1 MFTILNFELN
11 QYGYSFKCKDV
22 YFCKTKK
29 RPMDYEKIFRQN
41 KEEKIRGRYITLD
54 DIEPFLQQLNT
65 NEQLQIIGKS
75 VLEKPIYSYQ
85 IGTGKIK
92 ILLWS
97 QMHGNE
103 STTTKALIDF
113 LNFLNNK
120 SELANQLLEFFTF
133 YSIPMLNPDGAKL
146 YTRENANKVDL
157 NRDSQNLTQ
166 PESRILRKIYED
178 FKPDYCY
185 NLHDQRTIF
194 GVADTGKPATVSF
207 LSPSYNEERT
217 INADRIKGIN
227 VIVRMNEVLQK
238 YIPGQVGRFDDGFNI
253 NCIGDTFQSMGTP
266 TILFEAGHFQGD
278 YEREETRKF
287 IFFALLSG
295 FIAIHENVIVDNEII
310 DYMNISQNNPNFFD
324 FVYRN
329 VRINYDSSELITN
342 FAAQYKE
349 ELIDNKIF
357 FNAFI
362 VKIGD
367 LEDNFGHFEYDAK
380 QKMYSDSDNDIPN
393 LNQKADFYLEKN
405 VEIVNGLVKL

>member
-1 MFTILNFELN
+1 
-11 QYGYSFKCKDV
+11 
-22 YFCKTKK
+22 
-29 RPMDYEKIFRQN
+29 MDYEKIFSQN
-41 KEEKIRGRYITLD
+41 KEKKIKGRYITLD
-54 DIEPFLQQLNT
+54 DIEPLLKKLNRE
-65 NEQLQIIGKS
+65 NQLQIIGKS
-75 VLEKPIYSYQ
+75 VLENPIYSYQ

-113 LNFLNNK
+113 LNFLN
-120 SELANQLLEFFTF
+120 SESEVANQLLGFFTF

-166 PESRILRKIYED
+166 PESKILRKVYED

-207 LSPSYNEERT
+207 LSPSYNEERS
-217 INADRIKGIN
+217 INEERVKGIN
-227 VIVRMNEVLQK
+227 VIVKMNEVLQR

-278 YEREETRKF
+278 YDREETRKF

-295 FIAIHENVIVDNEII
+295 FIAIYENVVVGNQIV
-310 DYMNISQNNPNFFD
+310 DYMNIPQNNPNFFD
-324 FVYRN
+324 FVYKN

-349 ELIDNKIF
+349 ELINNKIF
-357 FNAFI
+357 FNAFV

-367 LEDNFGHFEYDAK
+367 LEENFGHLEYDANK
-380 QKMYSDSDNDIPN
+380 ELYSDSNQNIPN
-393 LNQKADFYLEKN
+393 LNQKADFYLGKN
-405 VEIVNGLVKL
+405 VQIVNGLVKL